1 MHPEMLVAGAHKE
14 PRGTNV
20 HTYLPPVSDN
30 FLRRGGE
37 RIYVRTYA
45 PTYLPSYLA
54 IPSKVLSTY
63 IHVVR
68 LQHGHTYIHTY

>member
-30 FLRRGGE
+30 FLRRGGNVFM
-37 RIYVRTYA
+37 YVLTRL
-45 PTYLPSYLA
+45 PTYLA
-54 IPSKVLSTY
+54 I
-63 IHVVR
+63 
-68 LQHGHTYIHTY
+68 